1 MSFIERYSG
10 SQINQIIENSRIKAI
25 ENMKNGQ
32 CELAKSNLAV
42 IFFAA
47 YGDSEL
53 HTPEYNKN
61 RDKFVSEEFE
71 KMKKKLQ
78 IFD

>member
-1 MSFIERYSG
+1 MRTCKEQFGGY
-10 SQINQIIENSRIKAI
+10 
-25 ENMKNGQ
+25 
-32 CELAKSNLAV
+32 
-42 IFFAA
+42 FFAA